1 MKKFILPLLMLFV
14 SAPAFSQIVRSTTF
28 TKAES
33 PKRSTEWFMRVGLSM
48 NNYTGAGMREAKK
61 NLKDYRKLD
70 HVDKADYKAR
80 ANFDLMFGFNK
91 YFGQSDL
98 YWGME
103 FGIGTRGGAYHT
115 ETHRDVH
122 GYSDTGRFKLD
133 GTVDRKSDTYL
144 NTYGIK
150 YVPFTLGYKFP
161 ITTDFKVDAH
171 LGLFLEFDFAGSYV
185 SKSKETNAPGWYDG
199 ELADYDESES
209 MWDLEDADGNK
220 LITPFDAGL
229 QLGIGFWYKRLNL
242 NFTWQRGFANY
253 MHAGYNK
260 DGDELWFQ
268 SSNAILSLGIA
279 F

>member
-28 TKAES
+28 SKAET
-33 PKRSTEWFMRVGLSM
+33 PKRSTEWFVRVGLSE
-48 NNYTGAGMREAKK
+48 NNYTGPGMREAKK
-61 NLKDYRKLD
+61 GLKDYKKQD
-70 HVDKADYKAR
+70 YVDDAGYKAR
-80 ANFDLMFGFNK
+80 SNFDLMFGFNK
-91 YFGQSDL
+91 YFGQTDL

-103 FGIGTRGGAYHT
+103 FGIGTRGGAYYT
-115 ETHRDVH
+115 ETHRKVH
-122 GYSDTGRFKLD
+122 DYSGRVELEGNVDT
-133 GTVDRKSDTYL
+133 KSDSYV

-161 ITTDFKVDAH
+161 VANDFKIDAH
-171 LGLFLEFDFAGSYV
+171 LGLFLEFDFAGSSV
-185 SKSKETNAPGWYDG
+185 SKRKENGPGWYEGD
-199 ELADYDESES
+199 LADDDDSES

-220 LITPFDAGL
+220 LIMPFDAGL
-229 QLGIGFWYKRLNL
+229 QLGVGFWYKRLNL

-253 MHAGYNK
+253 VHAGYNK

-268 SSNAILSLGIA
+268 SSNAIISLGIA